1 MAGAERRQIRIPPTT
16 NHQPPATKGDPM
28 RRTLYATAVA
38 AFVVAGCST
47 LGKQAF
53 RDPVVTLADVKVTG
67 VGLTGGSLDVVLN
80 IENPND
86 FRLDATQMHYN
97 VLVDT
102 IPLANGTTTQRFTVE
117 GKKSQQVHIPI
128 SFTYAGVGAAGRS
141 LMNTGSVNYTVKGD
155 VTVGSAVGLN
165 VTVPFSQTGRYST
178 LGGNS
183 RGD

>member
-1 MAGAERRQIRIPPTT
+1 
-16 NHQPPATKGDPM
+16 M
-28 RRTLYATAVA
+28 RRILLATAVA
-38 AFVVAGCST
+38 VTAAGCNQ

-53 RDPVVTLADVKVTG
+53 REPVVTLADVKVTG
-67 VGLTGGSLDVVLN
+67 VGLTGGALDVVLN
-80 IENPND
+80 IQNPND

-102 IPLANGTTTQRFTVE
+102 MPLANGTTTQHFTVE
-117 GKKSQQVHIPI
+117 GKQSQQVHIPI
-128 SFTYAGVGAAGRS
+128 NFTYSGIGAAGRA

>member
-1 MAGAERRQIRIPPTT
+1 
-16 NHQPPATKGDPM
+16 M
-28 RRTLYATAVA
+28 RRVLLVATAA
-38 AFVVAGCST
+38 TLVAGCNT

-53 RDPVVTLADVKVTG
+53 REPVVTLADVKVTG
-67 VGLTGGSLDVVLN
+67 VGLSGGSLDVVLN
-80 IENPND
+80 VQNLND
-86 FRLDATQMHYN
+86 FRLDATQLRYN

-102 IPLANGTTTQRFTVE
+102 VPLANGIATQHFTVE
-117 GKKSQQVHIPI
+117 GKKTQQVHIPI

-155 VTVGSAVGLN
+155 VTVGSPIGVN